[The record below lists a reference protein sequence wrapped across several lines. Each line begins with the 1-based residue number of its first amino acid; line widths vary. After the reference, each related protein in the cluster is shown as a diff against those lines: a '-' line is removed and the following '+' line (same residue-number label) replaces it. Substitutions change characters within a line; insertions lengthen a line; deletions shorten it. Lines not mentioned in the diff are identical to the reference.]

1 MKIAVIGGTGLIG
14 AKTVAVLQRNGNEVV
29 SVSRERGVDVY
40 TGAGLDEALAGA
52 QVVIDLSDAR
62 SPDAMAVLDF
72 FRTAGRNLV
81 AAETAA
87 GVRHHVVLSVVGTD
101 RVPDQGYYRAKVAQE
116 NVVAASGIPFTII
129 RSTQF
134 HELLGTIVEAHTD
147 GDVVRVPPALLQ
159 PIAADEVAAIVA
171 DVSLASPL
179 NGIVEIGGPE
189 RVPFDAILASY
200 LMAVGDKRSVMKD
213 PHARYFGG
221 RLEQDSLVPS
231 PEARAG
237 RIGLNAWVHRIFDV
251 PDSLQRVEI
260 RPVSHDDFD
269 TWHPLWKGYQR
280 FYDVDIPESVTRAT
294 WARFMDPSEPMHAA
308 LAVAGGQTLG
318 LVHWLYHRSTWTSQ
332 DYCYLQD
339 LFVTEEARGRGVGR
353 ALIEHVYV
361 EARLH
366 EVPRVYWLTHRTN
379 QNAMQLYDRVADRS
393 DFIQYRKQF
402 V

>member
-14 AKTVAVLQRNGNEVV
+14 AKTVAVLQRSGNEVV
-29 SVSRERGVDVY
+29 SVSRKCGVDVY
-40 TGAGLDEALAGA
+40 TGAGLAEALAGA
-52 QVVIDLSDAR
+52 HVVIDLSDAR
-62 SPDAMAVLDF
+62 SPDAMAALDF
-72 FRTAGRNLV
+72 FETAGRNLV

-116 NVVAASGIPFTII
+116 NVVVASGIPFTIV

-134 HELLGTIVEAHTD
+134 HEFLGSIVEAHTD

-159 PIAADEVAAIVA
+159 PIAADDVAAIIA
-171 DVSLASPL
+171 NVSLASPL
-179 NGIVEIGGPE
+179 NRIVEIGGPE
-189 RVPFDAILASY
+189 RLPFDDILASY
-200 LMAVGDKRSVMKD
+200 LMAVGDKRSVVKD
-213 PHARYFGG
+213 ADARYFGG
-221 RLEQDSLVPS
+221 RLEQDSLVTS
-231 PEARAG
+231 PEARVG
-237 RIGLNAWVHRIFDV
+237 RIKLNAWVHRFSDF

-260 RPVSHDDFD
+260 RPVSRDDFD
-269 TWHPLWKGYQR
+269 AWHPLWKGYQR
-280 FYDVDIPESVTRAT
+280 FYDVDIPESVTRST

-308 LAVAGGQTLG
+308 LAVAGGQKLG
-318 LVHWLYHRSTWTSQ
+318 LVHWLYHRSTWTSE

-339 LFVTEEARGRGVGR
+339 LFVTDEARSRGVGR

-361 EARLH
+361 EARLRK
-366 EVPRVYWLTHRTN
+366 VPRVYWLTHRTN